1 MRKYY
6 TRPCNFYYGN
16 YARKLIKEKKAL
28 ILAGNTNIA
37 FDQVEIFQ
45 RIKKGI
51 VKSSLHPVAEIK
63 VLSKEKRSVIKLDL
77 KKITSKRKNIKG
89 LKFNNP
95 QIMGVLNVTP
105 DSFSDGG
112 LFFEASQA
120 YDQANLMIQSG
131 ATIIDVGGESTR
143 PGSQVINEKDE
154 WERIKNIITR
164 VKKGFPNT
172 LLSLDT
178 RKSYIMKMGVQN
190 GVDIINDVSG
200 LNFDNKSFDIIN
212 SNKIPFILHHMQGT
226 PDTMQKNPKYND
238 ALLDIYDFF
247 EQKINFCMKKKY
259 KREFIVIDPG
269 IGFGKN
275 LDHNLRII
283 SKISTFHSLGCPIL
297 IGTSRKRFI
306 EHIVTKFDTQ
316 DRTGGTLASVLYG
329 LLQGVQLFRVHNVK
343 EINQGILV
351 FNKILNTK

>member
-16 YARKLIKEKKAL
+16 YARRLIKEKKAL

-51 VKSSLHPVAEIK
+51 VKSSLHSVAEIK
-63 VLSKEKRSVIKLDL
+63 VLSKEKRSAIKLDL

-112 LFFEASQA
+112 LFFEESQA

-154 WERIKNIITR
+154 WERIKNIIAR

-351 FNKILNTK
+351 FNKILNTN

>member
-16 YARKLIKEKKAL
+16 YAKNLIKNKKAL
-28 ILAGNTNIA
+28 PLAGNTNIS
-37 FDQVEIFQ
+37 FDQLEIFQ
-45 RIKKGI
+45 RTKKKG
-51 VKSSLHPVAEIK
+51 VKSSIYSVKSIK
-63 VLSKEKRSVIKLDL
+63 TLSNQIKNDL
-77 KKITSKRKNIKG
+77 KKITSKRTSICG
-89 LKFNNP
+89 LRFDSP

-112 LFFEASQA
+112 LFFKTSKA
-120 YDQANLMIQSG
+120 YEQANLMIKNG
-131 ATIIDVGGESTR
+131 AKIIDIGGESTR
-143 PGSQVINEKDE
+143 PGSKIVQDKEE
-154 WERIKNIITR
+154 WNRIKNTISKI
-164 VKKGFPNT
+164 KKFFPKIPI
-172 LLSLDT
+172 SLDT
-178 RKSYIMKMGVQN
+178 RKSFIMKKGIELGVS
-190 GVDIINDVSG
+190 IINDVSG
-200 LNFDNKSFDIIN
+200 LNFDKKSFDTIN

-247 EQKINFCMKKKY
+247 EEKINFCLKKGY
-259 KREFIVIDPG
+259 KKELIFLDPG

-275 LDHNLRII
+275 LNHNLRIL

-306 EHIVTKFDTQ
+306 EHIVTKFDTP
-316 DRTGGTLASVLYG
+316 DRTGGTLSSVLYG

-343 EINQGILV
+343 EIKQGILV
-351 FNKILNTK
+351 FNKILNTN